1 MIHLEVIRIVNH
13 QNYFVVLPVQ
23 HAQPVYV
30 QIKQLLTITAVVTIY
45 IFVDQAKCATI
56 LNASQNVKIAQQ
68 QIQTAFVEKVEKIFV
83 NQAKCATILN
93 ASQNVKIAQ
102 QQISKCENSSAT
114 NSSCFCGESGENIC
128 QEGQYCDLRHN
139 SCTTTLPNKEE
150 SNEAVVVKVGTILV
164 IAVFVFGS
172 LFFFCL

>member
-102 QQISKCENSSAT
+102 QQIQAAFVEKVEKI
-114 NSSCFCGESGENIC
+114 FVKKDNIVIF
-128 QEGQYCDLRHN
+128 
-139 SCTTTLPNKEE
+139 
-150 SNEAVVVKVGTILV
+150 ATILV
-164 IAVFVFGS
+164 QQHFQIKKNQMKQLSLKLEQYLLLLFLFLVPCFSFVYE
-172 LFFFCL
+172 LKTK